1 MSASLAIANHKDL
14 APAARLLDEQRS
26 SHDGAW
32 SLDVIAGRF
41 VEVTGSAQTTAL
53 TAAAGLVLETQRRGE
68 WAAWITGPQSTF
80 FPPDFAASGI
90 DLEALPVIR
99 IQDAKQAWRAADTLL
114 RCGGFALVV
123 LDTGGR
129 STLPL
134 SIQTR
139 LAGLAKKHHAALLR
153 ITRGDQADSARGSLV
168 SLRGETGK
176 ERTPD
181 DTFHCTLHAVK
192 DKQGKPGW
200 VHTEVRRGPDGLC

>member
-1 MSASLAIANHKDL
+1 MCASLAIANYRDL
-14 APAARLLDEQRS
+14 APAARLLDEHRRAYDS
-26 SHDGAW
+26 AW

-41 VEVTGSAQTTAL
+41 VEITGSAQTAAL
-53 TAAAGLVLETQRRGE
+53 TTAAGLVWETQRRGE

-80 FPPDFAASGI
+80 LPPDFAASGI
-90 DLEALPVIR
+90 DLEALPVVR

-153 ITRGDQADSARGSLV
+153 ITRGDADTARGSLV

-181 DTFHCTLHAVK
+181 DAFTCTLHAVK

>member
-1 MSASLAIANHKDL
+1 MCASLAIANYRDL
-14 APAARLLDEQRS
+14 APAARLLDEHRRTYDS
-26 SHDGAW
+26 AW

-41 VEVTGSAQTTAL
+41 VEITGSAQTAAL
-53 TAAAGLVLETQRRGE
+53 TTAAGLVLETQRRGE

-90 DLEALPVIR
+90 DLEALPVVR

-153 ITRGDQADSARGSLV
+153 VTRGDDADSKRGSLV
-168 SLRGETGK
+168 SLRGETEK

-181 DTFHCTLHAVK
+181 DTFNCTLRAVK